1 MDFQD
6 RYVLVPAYK
15 TGKNVIIICKKHYM
29 EVNCKKLIPKQGNP
43 QECSLSSS
51 DIVEKHLDY
60 MRAQWI
66 QIPSNMHHLLFTG
79 CLS

>member
-1 MDFQD
+1 
-6 RYVLVPAYK
+6 
-15 TGKNVIIICKKHYM
+15 M